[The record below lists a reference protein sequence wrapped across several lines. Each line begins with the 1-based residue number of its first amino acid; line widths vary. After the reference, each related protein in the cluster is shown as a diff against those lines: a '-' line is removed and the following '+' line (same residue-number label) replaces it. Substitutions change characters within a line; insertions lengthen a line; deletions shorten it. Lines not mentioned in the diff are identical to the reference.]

1 MTTTSDK
8 AVIYKYENLGLAE
21 IQEVI
26 FPLRQKHVL
35 NRWSETSSDKKR
47 KPGTN
52 PDSRGTLFIY
62 PIFLAPK
69 YSIV

>member
-35 NRWSETSSDKKR
+35 NR
-47 KPGTN
+47 
-52 PDSRGTLFIY
+52 
-62 PIFLAPK
+62 
-69 YSIV
+69 